1 MQRIF
6 TINDQ
11 HVVGSQSEASDPDKL
26 RAFVD
31 HEFRIIV
38 YTTYTTYNNAQC
50 WIQLRVA
57 Q

>member
-6 TINDQ
+6 TINDH

>member
-26 RAFVD
+26 HVFLD
-31 HEFRIIV
+31 HEFRRILYTN
-38 YTTYTTYNNAQC
+38 YTTNNAQS
-50 WIQLRVA
+50 WIQFRIA